1 MTTLNEIML
10 HESCCI
16 FISFARL
23 ICNYSF
29 IVPEKTT
36 NTKSKKY
43 YSLLELTKS
52 IESVIKKT
60 YTRSYW
66 VKAEIAKLNYYP
78 KSGHCYPDLVEKENG
93 VVLAQIRAT
102 IWAGQYNDIS
112 NKFLSVTKE
121 PLSDGMTVLIR
132 TSVSYHPVYGLGLHI
147 NDIEPS
153 FTLGEMAKEKLLSI
167 EKLKQQGIID
177 RNKQIEPALLM
188 QRIAVISVETS
199 KGYHDFTKIIDENDW
214 GYGFFHMLF
223 PALLQGEGAIS
234 SITEQLNRIK
244 KAQKHFDVVVII
256 RGGGGDIGLS
266 SYDNFKLAKA
276 VALFPLPIITGIGH
290 ATNETVVELVAFLNK
305 ITPTDVG
312 YYLIQKFHNYAVRI
326 QNAQNTLVDKS
337 KQITNNERLNIK
349 NIGVVLKNNSDGL
362 IYNNRIRFTSLI
374 HTFNRVSVS
383 FIQNKKLSF
392 AGLASTLTHKPKQ
405 LFSLQEKRIQ
415 QLEKLFTASVKT
427 NMLSSKTQLSSLS
440 DKLRL
445 LNPQNILSR
454 GYSISSHN
462 GKMILNSS
470 KLKVDDIVKTQT
482 FEGSFTSK
490 VQSVNNK

>member
-1 MTTLNEIML
+1 MSEKINK
-10 HESCCI
+10 ES
-16 FISFARL
+16 
-23 ICNYSF
+23 
-29 IVPEKTT
+29 
-36 NTKSKKY
+36 SKKHF
-43 YSLLELTKS
+43 SLLELTKS

-102 IWAGQYNDIS
+102 IWAGQFNEIN

-153 FTLGEMAKEKLLSI
+153 FTLGEMAKEKLVSI
-167 EKLKQQGIID
+167 EKLQQNGIFNS
-177 RNKQIEPALLM
+177 NKQLKPDLLM

-199 KGYHDFTKIIDENDW
+199 KGYHDFTKIINENDW

-223 PALLQGEGAIS
+223 PALLQGEGAIT

-244 KAQKHFDVVVII
+244 KAQKHFDVVLII
-256 RGGGGDIGLS
+256 RGGGGDVGLS
-266 SYDNFKLAKA
+266 SYDNYKLAKA

-290 ATNETVVELVAFLNK
+290 ATNETVVELVAYKNK

-312 YYLIQKFHNYAVRI
+312 YYLIQKFHNFSARI
-326 QNAQNTLVDKS
+326 QNAQNTLVNKS
-337 KQITNNERLNIK
+337 KQITNNEKLNLK
-349 NIGVVLKNNSDGL
+349 NIGVVLKNGSDAL
-362 IYNNRIRFTSLI
+362 IYNNRLKFTSTA
-374 HTFNRVSVS
+374 HSFNRVSVS
-383 FIQNKKLSF
+383 FIQSQKLSF
-392 AGLASTLTHKPKQ
+392 ASLTSALSYKPKLLISQ
-405 LFSLQEKRIQ
+405 QEKQVQ
-415 QLEKLFTASVKT
+415 QLEKQLLTSVKT
-427 NMLSSKTQLSSLS
+427 NMQSSNTRISSLS

-445 LNPQNILSR
+445 LNPQNILKR
-454 GYSISSHN
+454 GYSITSYK
-462 GKMILNSS
+462 GTMVLNTNE
-470 KLKVDDIVKTQT
+470 LKVDDIVETQT
-482 FEGSFTSK
+482 YKGSFTSK
-490 VQSVNNK
+490 VQSVNKK